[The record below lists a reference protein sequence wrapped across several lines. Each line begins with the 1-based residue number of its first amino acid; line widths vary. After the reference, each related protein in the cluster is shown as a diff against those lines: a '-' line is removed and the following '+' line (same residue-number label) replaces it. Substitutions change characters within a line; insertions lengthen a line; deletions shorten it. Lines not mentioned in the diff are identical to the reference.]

1 MKVVNMIDHQDY
13 HNGPGIDYAGSTGC
27 YLGIECLENTQDVLK
42 ISKNICN
49 IQNILNNGRQK
60 KMARMSSFTELKPWL
75 ADYQARTQ
83 L

>member
-42 ISKNICN
+42 YPKIFATSRIFSTTAD
-49 IQNILNNGRQK
+49 K
-60 KMARMSSFTELKPWL
+60 KRWPENLPSPS
-75 ADYQARTQ
+75 
-83 L
+83 